1 MKSKLIVSIIA
12 SIIVIGSIIGIIGY
26 QALIPN
32 NNGTQDFTITYFLA
46 NPIVTYNSFD
56 SNFPNDLNVTA
67 QIRVDTNSVSSI
79 HWDYETWDMTNGN
92 QHLVVKANYG
102 PNIELNVD
110 YSMYEDENAYQFL
123 DLRNTKDFSFTIQKG
138 QPQFLDLKFIG
149 DVPYKFIDSKGNI
162 FNGTGDVPIEYTYK
176 PLFPTSI
183 TLEFVDYAGGYFI
196 TSGPATLNQSLQPL
210 NR

>member
-1 MKSKLIVSIIA
+1 MKSKSIVILIVSVVI
-12 SIIVIGSIIGIIGY
+12 IGSIIGIIGY

-32 NNGTQDFTITYFLA
+32 NNDNKNFTIKYYLE
-46 NPIVTYNSFD
+46 NPIVTYNSFN
-56 SNFPNDLNVTA
+56 SNYPNDLNVTA
-67 QIRVDTNSVSSI
+67 QILVETDSVSSI

-102 PNIELNVD
+102 PNIELDVD
-110 YSMYEDENAYQFL
+110 YSMNENENTYQFL
-123 DLRNTKDFSFTIQKG
+123 DLRNTKDFSFTIHKG
-138 QPQFLDLKFIG
+138 QPQFFDLKFIG
-149 DVPYKFIDSKGNI
+149 DAPYRFIDSNGNI

-196 TSGPATLNQSLQPL
+196 ASGPATLNQSLHPL